1 MLSATYGLFVQAMVE
16 RKQML
21 HLWHYGRSAASLCH
35 HAWLLQRAKEGAD
48 LSVRWRKSV
57 GPAISQQVELQCGD
71 RDLR

>member
-21 HLWHYGRSAASLCH
+21 TLMADPSPALCH
-35 HAWLLQRAKEGAD
+35 RAWLLQRAREGAD

-57 GPAISQQVELQCGD
+57 GPAISQRVELQCGD